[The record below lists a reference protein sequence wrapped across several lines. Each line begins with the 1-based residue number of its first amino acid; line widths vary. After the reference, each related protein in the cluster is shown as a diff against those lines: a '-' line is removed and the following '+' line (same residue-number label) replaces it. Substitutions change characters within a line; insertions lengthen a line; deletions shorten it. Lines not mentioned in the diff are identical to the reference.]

1 MLNVTSNSDGTI
13 LTISHPNLT
22 TAADLLTLEVAVD
35 CASSLPPF
43 NFLSKV
49 PSVTSNSFTIVPADI
64 YPTDTPD
71 RFPDGVYYWKITF
84 KYPVGKDDYQ
94 YVSTKCMF
102 IDYVLK
108 CTIDIEDEEFMKKY
122 KALQYATDCDSC
134 TCTKLCNLFSSL
146 TNTTVTHGSGCSGC
160 D

>member
-1 MLNVTSNSDGTI
+1 MLNVVPNSDATI

-22 TAADLLTLEVAVD
+22 TSVDLLTLEVAVD
-35 CASSLPPF
+35 CANSLSPF
-43 NFLSKV
+43 NFISKV
-49 PSVTSNSFTIVPADI
+49 PSIVNNSFTVTVANIF
-64 YPTDTPD
+64 PTNTPV

-84 KYPVGKDDYQ
+84 KYPLGKDDYQ

-102 IDYVLK
+102 IDYNIK

-134 TCTKLCNLFSSL
+134 TCTTLCNLFSSL
-146 TNTTVTHGSGCSGC
+146 TNTTIDHGSGCSGC